1 MTNFNQINQSIPE
14 EVKQIIRTASEDEV
28 VEIMLQSLK
37 MALENPDEMAKAMPG
52 MPKEMLGVMQLFPKT
67 DQALRPMAKAMAT
80 LIIQQVKYGKN
91 PTEAE
96 ITKVV
101 SEALMGSGA
110 LGGMAGMGGLGG
122 LPGGM
127 PGMGGLPGMGGMPGM
142 GALPGMPGTGGI
154 PNVGAATAPVSR
166 GPALDPDVAREVDS
180 YISNGKNRLA
190 EQEFEEAEK
199 AFGSA
204 VDILEDKQPEGDLM
218 FTALQHQSIA
228 QLEQAE
234 YLKAE
239 PVLKRWLRLGEKIYS
254 PEHSLLAG
262 AYLGLARVRESQQ
275 KMDDAELLYKRAL
288 SIAEKSGDSD
298 ADSYSAT
305 IDSVAYFY
313 ESRKRHKKS
322 DPLFEQSYALRKR
335 LYGEGSL
342 EVADFETEYALV
354 LNDRGQH
361 DEAVE
366 WCKRAHEIKKT
377 QLGEE
382 DGEVLDSSIQLAEI
396 MFDAKQYDDAEAH
409 LRQAIGR
416 MTPCTDGRLEAL
428 DLLSQLLRETG
439 RDEEAAAIEKELAE

>member
-14 EVKQIIRTASEDEV
+14 EVKQIIRTASEEEV

-67 DQALRPMAKAMAT
+67 DEALRPMAKAMAT

-110 LGGMAGMGGLGG
+110 LGGMAGMPGMGGM
-122 LPGGM
+122 GGM
-127 PGMGGLPGMGGMPGM
+127 PGMGGLPGMSGMPGM

-154 PNVGAATAPVSR
+154 PNVGAATTPVSR
-166 GPALDPDVAREVDS
+166 GPALDPDVAREVDTH
-180 YISNGKNRLA
+180 ISNGKNRLA

-204 VDILEDKQPEGDLM
+204 VDLLEDKQPEGDLM

-288 SIAEKSGDSD
+288 SIAEKSGEQDPESL
-298 ADSYSAT
+298 SAT

-322 DPLFEQSYALRKR
+322 DPLFDQSYSLRKK
-335 LYGEGSL
+335 LYGEESL
-342 EVADFETEYALV
+342 EVADFEVEYALV

-361 DEAVE
+361 EEAIM
-366 WCKRAHEIKKT
+366 WCKRAYETKKKE
-377 QLGEE
+377 LGED
-382 DGEVLDSSIQLAEI
+382 DGEVFDVMIQLAEI
-396 MFDAKQYDDAEAH
+396 MFDAKDYDGAEPL
-409 LRQAIGR
+409 LRQVTER
-416 MTPCTDGRLEAL
+416 MTPCTEGRIEAL
-428 DLLSQLLRETG
+428 DLLSQLLREIG
-439 RDEEAAAIEKELAE
+439 KDEEAAVIEKELAQ